1 MMKIKVRRAVTCVAG
16 ERDFG
21 RINRKLKYVCNVVLL

>member
-1 MMKIKVRRAVTCVAG
+1 MKMIKIKVRRAVTCVAG

-21 RINRKLKYVCNVVLL
+21 RINRKLKICM